1 LKENKKSKSEGEY
14 WKGKYRELLS
24 ENKRLKR
31 DLARLQHADHEFEEF
46 KMAFEDY
53 SIVKEEKKEKAE
65 HNRCPACTRGKL
77 VVILIPSNRQAKF
90 CKICNHREVDGKNDT
105 QE

>member
-24 ENKRLKR
+24 ENKRLKKE
-31 DLARLQHADHEFEEF
+31 LARYRHTDYEFEEF
-46 KMAFEDY
+46 KSAFEDY

-65 HNRCPACTRGKL
+65 NNRCKACTRGQYVL
-77 VVILIPSNRQAKF
+77 LSIPGGRTVKM
-90 CKICNHREVDGKNDT
+90 CKICQHREVDGEND
-105 QE
+105 EL